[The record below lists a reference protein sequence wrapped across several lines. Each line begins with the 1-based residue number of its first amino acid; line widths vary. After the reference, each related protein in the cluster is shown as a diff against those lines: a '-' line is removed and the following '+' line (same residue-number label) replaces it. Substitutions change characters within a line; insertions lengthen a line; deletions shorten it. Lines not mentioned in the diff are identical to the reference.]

1 MQRVYALHPVFCK
14 HLKFLSNGRIRFA
27 DSSKEYLSE
36 TLEERE
42 AFFERLSLQRKSF
55 LV

>member
-36 TLEERE
+36 TLEDRG
-42 AFFERLSLQRKSF
+42 AVFF